1 MQFALSVSVINL
13 IEAMYAEKGRGITAL
28 YVRNK
33 VFGEIKP
40 GVNTILAIVD
50 KIYAGDYV
58 MNQAGAPF
66 GYVVV

>member
-1 MQFALSVSVINL
+1 
-13 IEAMYAEKGRGITAL
+13 MYAEKGRGITAL
-28 YVRNK
+28 YVRNR
-33 VFGEIKP
+33 VFGEITP